1 MKNWKDFKKNH
12 PEDFRKCCDKIY
24 LKCKCKLNKEEK

>member
-12 PEDFRKCCDKIY
+12 PKDFRKCCGKIY
-24 LKCKCKLNKEEK
+24 LKCDCKKNKKG